1 MLLVLT
7 IYLQRKHEDDETGND
22 AVYLGA
28 LAPGTQSS
36 LIPDVCR
43 KRVPNDAAILS
54 LGMTTGVVLNELTK
68 GAALKSGA
76 SFIDFHKRGNKMF
89 LNLVLLDGSGE
100 TLVIIKDN
108 HFMVNSNKILRDLVP
123 DDHSLLV
130 FDLQNRLILHIEFRN
145 PLNIYVR
152 GTFSSPQ
159 RLPIT
164 IRDDVIL
171 LGGWKLSESCFTD
184 IKVPAIS
191 N

>member
-108 HFMVNSNKILRDLVP
+108 HFMVNGNKILRDLVP
-123 DDHSLLV
+123 DDHSLL
-130 FDLQNRLILHIEFRN
+130 
-145 PLNIYVR
+145 P
-152 GTFSSPQ
+152 P
-159 RLPIT
+159 RLPPIPRHCY
-164 IRDDVIL
+164 I
-171 LGGWKLSESCFTD
+171 
-184 IKVPAIS
+184 
-191 N
+191 